1 MSGLTQSGIV
11 FGNGQSLSK
20 DPLRTMTE
28 YLGLSNKTITGGW
41 VHSAYINGR
50 NARGTYYNDRH
61 TTTADSYGNITGYT
75 NAGYN
80 RIEVTNF
87 TDSAMRINLIGGIFS
102 STDDYWQYIVYR
114 DGSPIDSSNHVG
126 GAQVINS
133 GQQIGN
139 GGNRT
144 TTIQQD
150 ISANSTTAFWLY
162 ATIFNGSGGDQV
174 GPYLA
179 STFNSWV

>member
-1 MSGLTQSGIV
+1 MSTLTQGGIV
-11 FGNGQSLSK
+11 FGNGQLLTK
-20 DPLRTMTE
+20 DPMRTMTE
-28 YLGLSNKTITGGW
+28 YLGISNRTLQGGW
-41 VHSAYINGR
+41 IHTAYLAGR

-61 TTTADSYGNITGYT
+61 TTSTDVYGNVTGYT

-80 RIEVTNF
+80 RIEVTNY
-87 TDSAMRINLIGGIFS
+87 TDTTLRINLIGGIFS
-102 STDDYWQYIVYR
+102 STDDYWQYLVYR
-114 DGSPIDSSNHVG
+114 DGSPSGVSTHVG

-150 ISANSTTAFWLY
+150 IAPNTTTAFWLY